1 MKYRTLG
8 NTDLNASIIALGT
21 WGLGGGSV
29 WGDTDISSADD
40 LLSAGADCGINYI
53 DTAPVYGMGRS
64 EELLGKALAGRRDKF
79 LLQTK
84 CSLNWR
90 KGDGTF
96 KYARDGYTVNNN
108 TGREAIHKD
117 VEESLQRMHT
127 DYIDLLVVHYVNSSW
142 PAAETVSALE
152 ELIQEGKIRAY
163 GISNSQPDDLDA
175 YAASGNP
182 ALVQEQYSLLAPSH
196 GESYFP
202 ACTKHHAAFQVYGA
216 LEEGYLTGPDHLY
229 RSYKPG
235 DIRARLP
242 WNTEPYQSGLKK
254 LYDEV
259 WTPLT
264 EKYHCSY
271 ANLFEAWTLNQYDNL
286 SLLIGCR
293 HPETILDTVSCLNL
307 SLKQEDLQL
316 LSETA
321 KPVQVKELDK

>member
-8 NTDLNASIIALGT
+8 NTDLNASVIALGT

-29 WGDTDISSADD
+29 WEDTDLNSADS
-40 LLSAGADCGINYI
+40 LLSAAADCGINYI

-64 EELLGKALAGRRDKF
+64 EELLGRALSGRRDKF

-90 KGDGTF
+90 LNDGIF

-108 TGREAIHKD
+108 TGRDAIRRD

-127 DYIDLLVVHYVNSSW
+127 DYIDVLAVHYVSSSW
-142 PAAETVSALE
+142 PAEETVSGLE
-152 ELIQEGKIRAY
+152 DLVREGKIRAY
-163 GISNSQPDDLDA
+163 GISNSQPHDLEA
-175 YAASGNP
+175 YAAYGNP

-202 ACTKHHAAFQVYGA
+202 ACTKHHVTFQVYGA

-229 RSYKPG
+229 RTYQPG

-242 WNTEPYQSGLKK
+242 WNTEPYQSNLKK

-259 WTPLT
+259 WTPLA

-271 ANLFEAWTLNQYDNL
+271 ANLFEAWTLKQYDNL

-293 HPETILDTVSCLNL
+293 HPETILNTARCLDL
-307 SLKQEDLQL
+307 SLEPEDVKL

-321 KPVQVKELDK
+321 KSVQVEELDK

>member
-8 NTDLNASIIALGT
+8 NTNLNASVIALGT

-29 WGDTDISSADD
+29 WEDTDLSSADN
-40 LLSAGADCGINYI
+40 LLSAAADCGINYI

-64 EELLGKALAGRRDKF
+64 EELLGRALRGRRDKF

-90 KGDGTF
+90 REDGIF

-108 TGREAIHKD
+108 TGKDAILRD
-117 VEESLQRMHT
+117 VEESLSRMQT
-127 DYIDLLVVHYVNSSW
+127 DYIDVLIVHYVNSSW
-142 PAAETVSALE
+142 PAEETVAGLE
-152 ELIQEGKIRAY
+152 DLVREGKIRAY
-163 GISNSQPDDLDA
+163 GISNSQPADLDA
-175 YAASGNP
+175 YAAHGNP

-271 ANLFEAWTLNQYDNL
+271 ANLFEAWTLRQYDNL
-286 SLLIGCR
+286 SLLIGSR
-293 HPETILDTVSCLNL
+293 HPETILDTARCLDL
-307 SLKQEDLQL
+307 ELDPEDLKL
-316 LSETA
+316 LLETSE
-321 KPVQVKELDK
+321 PVQVKELDK